1 MKTILEHTNIKE
13 DINADIISA
22 NKEESNIGPVPIELK
37 TKFMHQFFSSIE
49 GCTIAKQDT
58 INVAMITAESK
69 IELAK
74 KLSDI
79 GINMFAA
86 YNAFLET
93 EMKINPKLLD
103 RSLMY
108 ESESKDTTLFIRWV

>member
-1 MKTILEHTNIKE
+1 MKTILEHANVKE

-22 NKEESNIGPVPIELK
+22 NEEESTIQPVPIEIK
-37 TKFMHQFFSSIE
+37 NKFMYQFFSSIE
-49 GCTIAKQDT
+49 ECTVGKQDN

-69 IELAK
+69 VELAK

-79 GINMFAA
+79 GINMFKA
-86 YNAFLET
+86 YNEFLEV

-103 RSLMY
+103 RSIMY